1 MREGSIK
8 IVELVRGELAFL
20 AGLELYP
27 LVYYIR
33 IGIVVMVH
41 DNCVNLHFLSR
52 NTYGHNKEGMLISLV
67 DGGRGGRLG
76 DRHSVIFS
84 HRHSLVGKFR
94 RSSGKRPAL
103 PELPIPK
110 RMTADMP

>member
-76 DRHSVIFS
+76 DRHSVIFFPPPQLS
-84 HRHSLVGKFR
+84 RQVPAQFR
-94 RSSGKRPAL
+94 KAPS
-103 PELPIPK
+103 I
-110 RMTADMP
+110 T

>member
-1 MREGSIK
+1 MDAFRSTTPSATSHPRPPGVRRQRSFLARQPCLQVSMREGSIK

-67 DGGRGGRLG
+67 D
-76 DRHSVIFS
+76 
-84 HRHSLVGKFR
+84 
-94 RSSGKRPAL
+94 
-103 PELPIPK
+103 
-110 RMTADMP
+110 